1 MDTNTLSM
9 NTKQN
14 LKSSVIIGIGTD
26 IIEIGRFHAAM
37 EKYGQRFLDRLFSKK
52 EQEYCLRYN
61 EPARR
66 FAARF
71 SAKEAVVKALGEGF
85 GKHITF
91 LDIEILNHETGKP
104 EIQLSDPCNRHFEHP
119 TFFLSISHSK
129 EYATAMVVATK
140 PID

>member
-1 MDTNTLSM
+1 M

-14 LKSSVIIGIGTD
+14 LKPSAILGVGTD
-26 IIEIGRFHAAM
+26 IIEINRFESAM
-37 EKYGQRFLDRLFSKK
+37 KKYGQKFLDKLFSKK

-61 EPARR
+61 EPGRR

-85 GKHITF
+85 GKHVSF
-91 LDIEILNHETGKP
+91 LDIEILNQENGRPLIT
-104 EIQLSDPCNRHFEHP
+104 LSDPCAKHFDHP

-140 PID
+140 ML